1 VVVVVE
7 ALVVAEVLVV
17 AARLVV
23 VVSAPESPQAAMRRR
38 ASDMIRYRGTLVF
51 MKAKLR
57 GTGRYLTLGRIPSG
71 LARWSIRSE
80 SL

>member
-17 AARLVV
+17 AGRLVV
-23 VVSAPESPQAAMRRR
+23 VGSAPESPQAAMRRSG
-38 ASDMIRYRGTLVF
+38 SDMIRYRGTLVF
-51 MKAKLR
+51 MKAKVR
-57 GTGRYLTLGRIPSG
+57 GIGRYLTLGRITSG
-71 LARWSIRSE
+71 LERWSIRSE